1 MMTRNSI
8 MAGVAGLAMLVG
20 AGVAEAQGRGNA
32 GRIPPG
38 HLPAAG
44 ECRVWI
50 DGVPPGRQP
59 RPTSCSRARYDA
71 QRWGGRVIY
80 GSDYAYGN
88 GKARGKYRKNKG
100 RYDDRHGRRDRDDD
114 RWEDRRRRD
123 RDDDDRDDRR
133 TDGRY
138 EDRRQDPRY
147 DPRYPSRYPTS
158 RSGST
163 TTRDPRCVDTNGN
176 GKCDIRDVIDGTRRP

>member
-8 MAGVAGLAMLVG
+8 MAGVAGFAMLVG

-59 RPTSCSRARYDA
+59 APTSCSRARYDA

-80 GSDYAYGN
+80 GDDYAYGN
-88 GKARGKYRKNKG
+88 GRGKGKYKNKG
-100 RYDDRHGRRDRDDD
+100 RNDDRYGRRDRDDD
-114 RWEDRRRRD
+114 RWDDRRRRD
-123 RDDDDRDDRR
+123 RDDDDRY
-133 TDGRY
+133 DGRY

-163 TTRDPRCVDTNGN
+163 TPTRDPRCEDVNGN
-176 GKCDIRDVIDGTRRP
+176 GKCDINDIIRGSRRP

>member
-1 MMTRNSI
+1 MMTRNSL
-8 MAGVAGLAMLVG
+8 MAGVAGVAMLVG

-38 HLPAAG
+38 HLPAPG

-59 RPTSCSRARYDA
+59 APTSCSRARYDA

-80 GSDYAYGN
+80 GSDYAYGK
-88 GKARGKYRKNKG
+88 GKSKGKYKKQR
-100 RYDDRHGRRDRDDD
+100 RDDDRWYGRRDRDDD
-114 RWEDRRRRD
+114 RWDDRRD
-123 RDDDDRDDRR
+123 RDRDGRY
-133 TDGRY
+133 DGRY
-138 EDRRQDPRY
+138 EDRRLDPRY
-147 DPRYPSRYPTS
+147 DPRNPSRYPTTT
-158 RSGST
+158 RSGS

-176 GKCDIRDVIDGTRRP
+176 NKCDIRDVINGSRRP